1 MAGVALLRAVAD
13 LLFPPLCQICREPG
27 EFPLCAGCRAG
38 FRLIALP
45 VCQKCGRPMSGRPER
60 VVTCATCRHRRLHFL
75 RARAPGIY
83 EGALREAVHALKFG
97 RCRALAVPLGRMM
110 AEAAAADGVLA
121 SARVIV
127 PVPLHPRRLRGRGFN
142 QAELLAREVGQGLR
156 VPVLAAAVRRVLAT
170 EAQSSLS
177 VEGRRAN
184 IRGVFEA
191 TTELPSAPVLLID
204 DVISTGFTA
213 SECALQL
220 LEAGASTVS
229 VLTAALAV
237 PDYREGS

>member
-1 MAGVALLRAVAD
+1 
-13 LLFPPLCQICREPG
+13 
-27 EFPLCAGCRAG
+27 
-38 FRLIALP
+38 
-45 VCQKCGRPMSGRPER
+45 
-60 VVTCATCRHRRLHFL
+60 
-75 RARAPGIY
+75 
-83 EGALREAVHALKFG
+83 
-97 RCRALAVPLGRMM
+97 MM

-127 PVPLHPRRLRGRGFN
+127 PVPLHPRRLRERGFN

-191 TTELPSAPVLLID
+191 AAELPSASVLLID

-237 PDYREGS
+237 PDYQEGS